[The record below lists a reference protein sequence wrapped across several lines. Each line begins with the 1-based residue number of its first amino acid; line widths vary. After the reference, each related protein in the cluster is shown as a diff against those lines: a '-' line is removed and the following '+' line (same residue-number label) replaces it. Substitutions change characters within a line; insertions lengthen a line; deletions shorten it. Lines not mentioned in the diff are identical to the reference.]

1 MRGEPPAVVRS
12 SRVQS
17 KGLRVVALADTHL
30 FHDGLVVP
38 DGDLLVHAGDL
49 LQHGSLDELARAAE
63 FFRALPHPIKV
74 IVAGNH
80 DVCLERS
87 PAEARALLEG
97 FVYLQDSQAVIH
109 DLVFHGAPWQP
120 KFRIWAFG
128 AKRGPELA
136 SKWAKI
142 PDHVDVLVTHGPPL
156 GFGDRIQLNGVE
168 RHVGCADLLAR
179 VRQVKPRLHL
189 FGHIHQDPGQWTAGP
204 TRLANVTTNEGRAP
218 VTVIDL

>member
-38 DGDLLVHAGDL
+38 DGDLLVHAGNL

-63 FFRALPHPIKV
+63 FF
-74 IVAGNH
+74 GNH

-128 AKRGPELA
+128 R
-136 SKWAKI
+136 S
-142 PDHVDVLVTHGPPL
+142 
-156 GFGDRIQLNGVE
+156 
-168 RHVGCADLLAR
+168 
-179 VRQVKPRLHL
+179 
-189 FGHIHQDPGQWTAGP
+189 AGP
-204 TRLANVTTNEGRAP
+204 SWRRSGQRSPTTS
-218 VTVIDL
+218 TCW